1 MYDKAKFKACV
12 DWYKANRNSL
22 LNRYRGQYVVCT
34 ADSVLGAWKDMDFA
48 IANAIDKGL
57 TPGMFMVHKCVPPEE
72 EEVAYYHSP
81 RVDFSRTAL

>member
-1 MYDKAKFKACV
+1 
-12 DWYKANRNSL
+12 
-22 LNRYRGQYVVCT
+22 
-34 ADSVLGAWKDMDFA
+34 MDFA
-48 IANAIDKGL
+48 IANAVDKGL